1 MGALNGFLV
10 AGEPSGDA
18 LGGALMAGLRK
29 LAPDV
34 SFDGIGGPLM
44 REQGLA
50 SRFDMSELSLMGIAE
65 ILPKYRHLKGRI
77 AQTARTV
84 IETQPDV
91 LITIDSPDF
100 SLRVAKLVKAGSNIR
115 TVHYVAPTVWA
126 WRPGRARKMARMIDH
141 VLALFPFEPPL
152 MTAEG
157 MACDFVGHPA
167 ATVPQASDAEVADF
181 RANHG
186 LTEAAPLVLVLPGSR
201 RGEIARMSPV
211 FGRALAQIAR
221 TQPEMRMVLPAA
233 HAVADLVLEQ
243 VKSWPHRPIV
253 LDPRDRVL
261 TDALVEKRAAFRAAD
276 VALATSGTV
285 ALELAAANTPMV
297 SAFDLNWLSRAII
310 SRMMITDTGSLINH
324 VTDSRVVP
332 EVIGKAFN
340 VPNVVSAM
348 RALITNPTRQLAA
361 MNQTMYALGR
371 GGEDPGLRAA
381 RAVLAGLDWPS
392 Q

>member
-1 MGALNGFLV
+1 MGALNVFLV

-44 REQGLA
+44 QEQGLA

-141 VLALFPFEPPL
+141 VLALFPFEPPF

-167 ATVPQASDAEVADF
+167 ATVSQATETEAAEF
-181 RANHG
+181 RAKHG
-186 LTEAAPLVLVLPGSR
+186 LAEAAPLVLVLPGSR
-201 RGEIARMSPV
+201 RGEISRMSPV
-211 FGRALAQIAR
+211 FGAALAQVAKD
-221 TQPEMRMVLPAA
+221 QPGMRMVLPAA
-233 HAVADLVLEQ
+233 QAVADNVKEQ
-243 VKSWPHRPIV
+243 VKSWPYQPII
-253 LDPRDRVL
+253 LDPRDKTL
-261 TDALVEKRAAFRAAD
+261 TDGLVEKRAAFRAAD

-297 SAFDLNWLSRAII
+297 SAFDLHWLSRAII
-310 SRMMITDTGSLINH
+310 NRMVTTDTGSLINH

-332 EVIGKAFN
+332 EVIGKDFN
-340 VPNVVSAM
+340 VSNVSA
-348 RALITNPTRQLAA
+348 ALNSLIEHPTGQLAA
-361 MNQTMYALGR
+361 MHQTMDALGR

-381 RAVLAGLDWPS
+381 RAVMAGLS
-392 Q
+392 